1 MNGLLKGATVYRQGR
16 LCKGDI
22 AIVGGKIV
30 QGELFP
36 SQGGVPVVPIV
47 SVENCIVSPGFADVH
62 VHLREPGFSYKEQI
76 LTGTR
81 AAARGGYTTVCS
93 MPNVNPAPDTFDHL
107 WQQLTIIGRD
117 ARVRVLPYGCITM
130 GQKGEGSLVDF
141 AALAPYVAGFSDDG
155 RGVQSESTMRE
166 AMARIATVG
175 GILAAHCEQNDL
187 LRGGYIHDGLYAR
200 AHGHRGIP
208 SESEWRPIERD
219 LRLARETGCKYHVCH
234 VSCKES
240 VDLIRRA
247 KAEGVD
253 VTCET
258 APHYLLLCDE
268 DLQED
273 GRFKMNP
280 PLRSRADRDALVAAA
295 LDGTIDMIA
304 TDHAPHSIEEKSRGL
319 EKSAMGV
326 VGLECAFAVLYT
338 SLVRTGA
345 MPLTRLLQMLTDAPR
360 ERFGLPPMTMDAGQQ
375 ADLTVLDL
383 NREWTVNPDDFLSL
397 GRATPFAGAHVHGS
411 CELTLVGGE
420 TVWQR
425 STASW

>member
-1 MNGLLKGATVYRQGR
+1 M
-16 LCKGDI
+16 
-22 AIVGGKIV
+22 
-30 QGELFP
+30 
-36 SQGGVPVVPIV
+36 
-47 SVENCIVSPGFADVH
+47 
-62 VHLREPGFSYKEQI
+62 
-76 LTGTR
+76 
-81 AAARGGYTTVCS
+81 
-93 MPNVNPAPDTFDHL
+93 
-107 WQQLTIIGRD
+107 
-117 ARVRVLPYGCITM
+117 RVLPYGCITM
-130 GQKGEGSLVDF
+130 GQKGEGALVDF
-141 AALAPYVAGFSDDG
+141 AALKPYVAGFSDDG

-166 AMARIATVG
+166 AMAGIAAVG

-187 LRGGYIHDGLYAR
+187 LHGGYIHDGAYAR
-200 AHGHRGIP
+200 AHGHRGIS

-219 LRLARETGCKYHVCH
+219 LRLAKETGCKYHVCH
-234 VSCKES
+234 VSAKES
-240 VDLIRRA
+240 VALIRRA

-268 DLQED
+268 DLQEY

-280 PLRSRADRDALVAAA
+280 PLRSRADMDALVQAA

-304 TDHAPHSIEEKSRGL
+304 TDHAPHSIEEKACGL

-338 SLVRTGA
+338 GLVRTGT
-345 MPLTRLLQMLTDAPR
+345 MELTRLLRMMTDAPR
-360 ERFGLPPMTMDAGQQ
+360 ERFGLPLMTFEAGQH

-383 NREWTVNPDDFLSL
+383 SREWTINPDEFLSM
-397 GRATPFAGAHVHGS
+397 GRSTPFAGARIYGG

-425 STASW
+425 STASL